1 MRMNLETIEKKIKEV
16 IGDSLKYIAKP
27 FIKNNF
33 EIYLVGGILRD
44 IILGRSSSAF
54 EYDLA
59 TNATPEE
66 VIKLFPHVIPTGIKH
81 GTVTVI
87 HRKIHYE
94 ITTFRADGKYTDG
107 RHPDAV
113 SYSKTIDED
122 LKRRDFT
129 INAFAY
135 NLKTYKFIDNFNGLS
150 DIKDKIIR
158 TIGNPDDRFQEDGL
172 RLMRAIRFAAVL
184 NFNINE
190 KTFRSIIKNNFML
203 RKVSMERI
211 RDEFVKIMTAEK
223 PSIGLELLRKSEI
236 LRYILPELM
245 ICYGV
250 SQNKYHKYDVY
261 YHILY
266 TVDAAPADNLA
277 VRLAALFHDISKP
290 FSKSVSPPSDEKE
303 STFYNHEIISSIVA
317 KKVMKR
323 MKFSNELIHKV
334 EKLVKNHMFYYT
346 EEWTDSAVRRFIRKV
361 GLDLLDDLYLLRRAD
376 RIGNGTK
383 SGESRHLE
391 MLKKHIEKILEE
403 DNAFSVKDLKINGK
417 DVMRIKNIPPSPKVG
432 EILNYLL
439 EVVLDNPE
447 KNTPEILESLVSE
460 YPD

>member
-16 IGDSLKYIAKP
+16 IDDSLKYIAKP

-190 KTFRSIIKNNFML
+190 KTLCS
-203 RKVSMERI
+203 
-211 RDEFVKIMTAEK
+211 EK
-223 PSIGLELLRKSEI
+223 F
-236 LRYILPELM
+236 
-245 ICYGV
+245 
-250 SQNKYHKYDVY
+250 QW
-261 YHILY
+261 
-266 TVDAAPADNLA
+266 
-277 VRLAALFHDISKP
+277 
-290 FSKSVSPPSDEKE
+290 
-303 STFYNHEIISSIVA
+303 
-317 KKVMKR
+317 
-323 MKFSNELIHKV
+323 NE
-334 EKLVKNHMFYYT
+334 
-346 EEWTDSAVRRFIRKV
+346 
-361 GLDLLDDLYLLRRAD
+361 
-376 RIGNGTK
+376 
-383 SGESRHLE
+383 
-391 MLKKHIEKILEE
+391 
-403 DNAFSVKDLKINGK
+403 
-417 DVMRIKNIPPSPKVG
+417 
-432 EILNYLL
+432 
-439 EVVLDNPE
+439 
-447 KNTPEILESLVSE
+447 
-460 YPD
+460 